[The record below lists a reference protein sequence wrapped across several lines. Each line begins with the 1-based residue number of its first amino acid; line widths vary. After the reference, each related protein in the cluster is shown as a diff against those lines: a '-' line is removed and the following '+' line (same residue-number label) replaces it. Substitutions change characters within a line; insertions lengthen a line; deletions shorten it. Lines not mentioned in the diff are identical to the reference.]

1 MGRDNIYLWLRKP
14 SQVCDRVRSA
24 CNVLRVDTVNR
35 RQCRWIKTALWVA
48 AVVLAVLEP
57 HAAVDHDAVSKINCT
72 DANVYDVGGL
82 DQRGWLERRR
92 TVGPTTGRPEHNP
105 AQDGSS

>member
-57 HAAVDHDAVSKINCT
+57 HAAVDHDAVSKINST
-72 DANVYDVGGL
+72 DATATTNAGFQPKGVRSVVKDHVLDSDVVHATAHL
-82 DQRGWLERRR
+82 
-92 TVGPTTGRPEHNP
+92 
-105 AQDGSS
+105 